1 MYTDKYVYVW
11 YLLSLCLIK
20 SPSWSRIDIIISI
33 KFYFKYLNSV
43 SKSWQIAYNFQY
55 TKSMFQSSLKDF
67 FINFKNTDY
76 MESLKCV
83 VNGFLILFKISS
95 D

>member
-11 YLLSLCLIK
+11 YLWSLCLIK
-20 SPSWSRIDIIISI
+20 NPSWSRIDIIISI
-33 KFYFKYLNSV
+33 KFYFKDLNTTY
-43 SKSWQIAYNFQY
+43 KSWQIGYNFQN
-55 TKSMFQSSLKDF
+55 TKSMFQCSLKYF
-67 FINFKNTDY
+67 FINFQNTDY